1 MFAHVKEDGT
11 VDHRGSLPKN
21 WQNVSGLNK
30 SAEDLSFL
38 QSLNWLPYSEV
49 VVELGAND
57 VRDGEDLVVAAD
69 AVTSTQLKRTMTDD
83 EIADR
88 LAGQWENL
96 RFERNNLL
104 TETDWMAASD
114 RTMSS
119 AETAYRQALRDLPAN
134 TSNPANPGWHIKPE

>member
-21 WQNVSGLNK
+21 WRNVSGLNK

-49 VVELGAND
+49 EVALEAND
-57 VRDGEDLVVAAD
+57 VRNGEDLVITAD
-69 AVTSTQLKRTMTDD
+69 SVTSTQLKRTMTDD
-83 EIADR
+83 EIAER
-88 LAGQWENL
+88 LTGQWENL
-96 RFERNNLL
+96 RFERNFLL
-104 TETDWMAASD
+104 TETDWMATSD
-114 RTMSS
+114 RTISD

-134 TSNPANPGWHIKPE
+134 TTDPANPTWPTKP

>member
-21 WQNVSGLNK
+21 WRNVSGLNK

-49 VVELGAND
+49 EVALEAND
-57 VRDGEDLVVAAD
+57 VRNGEDLVITAD
-69 AVTSTQLKRTMTDD
+69 SVTSTQLKRAMTDD
-83 EIADR
+83 EIAER
-88 LAGQWENL
+88 LTGQWENL
-96 RFERNNLL
+96 RFERNFLL
-104 TETDWMAASD
+104 TETDWMATSD
-114 RTMSS
+114 RTISD

-134 TSNPANPGWHIKPE
+134 TTDPANPTWPTKP